1 MCLEKLEYDKIL
13 EMLSDFCITQQGKE
27 LALKL
32 LPSNEK
38 KKVEQLLEET
48 NEACHLCFRNGTPS
62 FYEIADISVSLKSL
76 ESNHSLS
83 AKALLSLAHIFKL
96 AKDLKAYFDKDFL
109 DLTEFPIL
117 ADLFSRLYTNKN
129 VTDKVFS
136 CLLDENTID
145 DKASKTLLSIRKQ
158 ERKLEQDIRSNLN
171 DMLHSSFSKYIQ
183 ENIITVR
190 NNRFVIPVKE
200 EHRSKIKGFVH
211 DVSNAGSTL
220 FIEPIGVFEK
230 NNELNRLKM
239 EESLEIEKILL
250 ELTTLFYP
258 YIEELALDVVILSK
272 LDFIFAKAKF
282 SKFLNSIIPTIN
294 DKKEIHLKNARHPL
308 IDPKKMVPISLTLGD
323 DFSGLVITG
332 PNTGGKTVTL
342 KTVGLLIC
350 MACSGLAIP
359 CQEGSSLYVFDHIF
373 ADIRR

>member
-1 MCLEKLEYDKIL
+1 
-13 EMLSDFCITQQGKE
+13 
-27 LALKL
+27 
-32 LPSNEK
+32 
-38 KKVEQLLEET
+38 
-48 NEACHLCFRNGTPS
+48 
-62 FYEIADISVSLKSL
+62 
-76 ESNHSLS
+76 
-83 AKALLSLAHIFKL
+83 
-96 AKDLKAYFDKDFL
+96 
-109 DLTEFPIL
+109 
-117 ADLFSRLYTNKN
+117 
-129 VTDKVFS
+129 
-136 CLLDENTID
+136 
-145 DKASKTLLSIRKQ
+145 
-158 ERKLEQDIRSNLN
+158 
-171 DMLHSSFSKYIQ
+171 MLHSSFSKYIQ

-294 DKKEIHLKNARHPL
+294 DKKEIHLKNARHPFN
-308 IDPKKMVPISLTLGD
+308 V
-323 DFSGLVITG
+323 
-332 PNTGGKTVTL
+332 
-342 KTVGLLIC
+342 
-350 MACSGLAIP
+350 
-359 CQEGSSLYVFDHIF
+359 
-373 ADIRR
+373 RR